1 MTRDLTVF
9 VIADAPAP
17 GACLPE
23 LVTSVGEPSTAR
35 LYAAVLRDTLDG
47 FLDAD
52 AQRFVVLGPPGCED
66 VLGRHVH
73 APWVV
78 ELVAGDL
85 DARLR
90 HALAGAGGHAVV
102 VARGDVPT
110 APMTSLAAITRHLRE
125 ATAPRAAVAPR
136 DDAGGEPGAAWLV
149 GLSHADASPEL
160 TSFASAA
167 NAARAGYSGDALLVG
182 DAAYAIVGL
191 DDLNRL
197 SAEVRSHPDRGPRCA
212 DFFVKMDWYATPF

>member
-1 MTRDLTVF
+1 MTRELTVF

-23 LVTSVGEPSTAR
+23 LVTSFGEPNTAR

-52 AQRFVVLGPPGCED
+52 AQRFVVLGPPGAGD
-66 VLGRHVH
+66 VLERHVH

-85 DARLR
+85 DARLQ
-90 HALAGAGGHAVV
+90 HALRRADGHAVL

-110 APMTSLAAITRHLRE
+110 APMESLAAITRHLRE
-125 ATAPRAAVAPR
+125 ATEPKAAIGPR
-136 DDAGGEPGAAWLV
+136 DDANEEPRAAWLFGV
-149 GLSHADASPEL
+149 SHAESAPEVA
-160 TSFASAA
+160 SFATAA
-167 NAARAGYSGDALLVG
+167 AAAREAYLGEALLV
-182 DAAYAIVGL
+182 AEPAYAIVGL
-191 DDLNRL
+191 GDLNRL
-197 SAEVRSHPDRGPRCA
+197 SAELRSHPDRGPRCA
-212 DFFVKMDWYATPF
+212 DFFVKMDWHATPF